1 MKTFALLG
9 AASIAALS
17 LAQSAYAQ
25 DATDAAA
32 PQAETA
38 STGLQDIVVTARR
51 SNESLQSVPVAVTAL
66 SGEFL
71 ERQNF
76 NDATSLPR
84 LAPSLSIEK
93 QPSSLSAASVFI
105 RGIGNEEPS
114 ALSEQGVGIYLDGVY
129 LARSA
134 GAVFDL
140 LDLERIEVL
149 RGPQGTLFGRN
160 TIGGALQIVSKKPSD
175 DFHATVKG
183 GYGNFNEWYVRG
195 RVDTGYIGGSP
206 IKASIAA
213 QHREAD
219 GYVNNTLTPSSKD
232 PGSVKADT
240 LAIALQADLDKLT
253 INYNFDYDNRKGTPG
268 FFQIVAATPMYQ
280 AYFGQSAS
288 LGGAPFTMGPDRM
301 GTVQQSGFTDYKGNY
316 RVDSKTKVFGH
327 SLTLAYEASDAI
339 TLKSITGYRKF
350 SQDSTLNLTGNGV
363 LKGTV
368 LDFASPTL
376 TSVQTITP
384 YTGNNAPQK
393 QHQFSQEFQLLGSSG
408 DFSYLAGL
416 YYFKE
421 KASESNHQSLT
432 AVLPVAYLEAAGFD
446 AETAGAIAALNP
458 GLNLVGMNLTPWQ
471 AFGGTSQSKAAFG
484 QVSWKP
490 SALDQKLEL
499 TVGARYTKD
508 KKTAWLGGDIN
519 PMLRGKTSFD
529 NFSWLLSAAYKV
541 TPDTMVYARV
551 STGYRSGGI
560 NPRAT
565 SINTFKPEKAMSYEA
580 GIKTELFDRHLR
592 FNLSGYLTDYTN
604 MQVNQF
610 AGSEAGSTSIIAN
623 AGKAQVRGFE
633 AEFTLLPV
641 RGLTIDGAVGY
652 VDKKYKSF
660 LFADP
665 NDNFA
670 ISDVASQ
677 AKQTYS
683 PKWTARIGAEYTQPI
698 GDMNARLRVD
708 YAYRS
713 SLYFNVLNATT
724 PFNENIK
731 SPADDNL
738 KARFAL
744 EDIKVAG
751 GTMEIGVWGDNL
763 TNEKTLV
770 YGIDFGSLG
779 FAGATFKKPR
789 SYGIDAKISF

>member
-1 MKTFALLG
+1 
-9 AASIAALS
+9 
-17 LAQSAYAQ
+17 
-25 DATDAAA
+25 
-32 PQAETA
+32 
-38 STGLQDIVVTARR
+38 
-51 SNESLQSVPVAVTAL
+51 
-66 SGEFL
+66 
-71 ERQNF
+71 
-76 NDATSLPR
+76 
-84 LAPSLSIEK
+84 
-93 QPSSLSAASVFI
+93 
-105 RGIGNEEPS
+105 
-114 ALSEQGVGIYLDGVY
+114 
-129 LARSA
+129 
-134 GAVFDL
+134 
-140 LDLERIEVL
+140 
-149 RGPQGTLFGRN
+149 
-160 TIGGALQIVSKKPSD
+160 
-175 DFHATVKG
+175 
-183 GYGNFNEWYVRG
+183 
-195 RVDTGYIGGSP
+195 
-206 IKASIAA
+206 
-213 QHREAD
+213 
-219 GYVNNTLTPSSKD
+219 
-232 PGSVKADT
+232 
-240 LAIALQADLDKLT
+240 
-253 INYNFDYDNRKGTPG
+253 
-268 FFQIVAATPMYQ
+268 
-280 AYFGQSAS
+280 
-288 LGGAPFTMGPDRM
+288 
-301 GTVQQSGFTDYKGNY
+301 
-316 RVDSKTKVFGH
+316 
-327 SLTLAYEASDAI
+327 
-339 TLKSITGYRKF
+339 
-350 SQDSTLNLTGNGV
+350 
-363 LKGTV
+363 
-368 LDFASPTL
+368 
-376 TSVQTITP
+376 
-384 YTGNNAPQK
+384 
-393 QHQFSQEFQLLGSSG
+393 
-408 DFSYLAGL
+408 
-416 YYFKE
+416 
-421 KASESNHQSLT
+421 
-432 AVLPVAYLEAAGFD
+432 
-446 AETAGAIAALNP
+446 
-458 GLNLVGMNLTPWQ
+458 
-471 AFGGTSQSKAAFG
+471 
-484 QVSWKP
+484 
-490 SALDQKLEL
+490 
-499 TVGARYTKD
+499 
-508 KKTAWLGGDIN
+508 
-519 PMLRGKTSFD
+519 MLRGKTSFD